1 LLLCSSSFLSFS
13 ADNPAKPNTIAKPT
27 YERSFEYSIRITDK
41 VLPKIEGSIDNIKSQ
56 LPQHPKGTREKNEK
70 NELIAV
76 LPDPP
81 PRIPF
86 LFVSILQPKP
96 LL

>member
-1 LLLCSSSFLSFS
+1 M
-13 ADNPAKPNTIAKPT
+13 
-27 YERSFEYSIRITDK
+27 YERSAEYFIKIIDN
-41 VLPKIEGSIDNIKSQ
+41 VLPNIEGKNDNIRSQ

-76 LPDPP
+76 PQVPAP
-81 PRIPF
+81 KIPF
-86 LFVSILQPKP
+86 FLSILQPSP